1 MCGFGNVLLWGPF
14 HDTVYTQIFLTQ
26 IVKAAIGTQAAQNC
40 ITFQFKASIIQTFRQ
55 SLSLGEVG
63 IVLVHHTHSCT
74 RLRTNTRSR
83 THARTHA
90 HTHTHTHTYTQ
101 TYARTHTHMSARA
114 HRHTHTHTHN
124 RK

>member
-74 RLRTNTRSR
+74 HFYAPAHEHTLTHTCAHAR
-83 THARTHA
+83 THTHAHIYTNIRTHA
-90 HTHTHTHTYTQ
+90 HTHE
-101 TYARTHTHMSARA
+101 RARA
-114 HRHTHTHTHN
+114 QTHTHTHN